1 MKMMM
6 ITKMRKTVATMH
18 EAKFVRPDGGL
29 CGLLILLLLF
39 SLPLPLLREWDD
51 LCHRESV

>member
-39 SLPLPLLREWDD
+39 PLPLPLPLL
-51 LCHRESV
+51 

>member
-1 MKMMM
+1 MKMMI